1 MRIKYNL
8 QSLLLMPVS
17 QDYPPVDYRVDGF
30 IHCMMSL
37 YVGEWQESTL
47 YPTPHAC

>member
-1 MRIKYNL
+1 MLVSGKKVH
-8 QSLLLMPVS
+8 STLLLMRVS

-47 YPTPHAC
+47 